1 MIKHYN
7 IIHRYSIFFV
17 DPTPVDQKVTIC
29 VTYCK

>member
-17 DPTPVDQKVTIC
+17 DPLLTPVDK
-29 VTYCK
+29 K